1 MILKILFGDIM
12 SKALVKKVII
22 CLTFSGVGFLVVFEV
37 QRLGLNV
44 VSLGGAIF
52 AAGLPLAWDWFNRYN
67 SKVNSLRDSASTKV
81 EELDEKVESRLDEIH
96 NRIST
101 LATKQELDSVRAET
115 YGARAEAQQALNIVS
130 MALEQSQVNQT
141 RINDLLSEGVLFK
154 LTEMATKLDLRQ
166 NILEKRRDSEDR

>member
-1 MILKILFGDIM
+1 MDKTILKKI
-12 SKALVKKVII
+12 II

-37 QRLGLNV
+37 QRLGLDV
-44 VSLGGAIF
+44 VSLGGAVL

-67 SKVNSLRDSASTKV
+67 SKVNALRDSASTKV

-101 LATKQELDSVRAET
+101 LATKQELDGVRAET

-154 LTEMATKLDLRQ
+154 LTEMITKLDLRQ
-166 NILEKRRDSEDR
+166 NILEKKRDSEDR